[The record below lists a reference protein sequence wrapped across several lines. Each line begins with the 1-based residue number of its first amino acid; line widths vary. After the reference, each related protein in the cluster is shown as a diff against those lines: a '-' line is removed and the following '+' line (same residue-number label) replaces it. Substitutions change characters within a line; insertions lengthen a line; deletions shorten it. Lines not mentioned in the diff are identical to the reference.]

1 MSKGPRYKLS
11 PEDGKIVEQVLSV
24 MQEAGYTDK
33 SCRDRRS
40 NLRGLLSRGYDLL
53 RTPEGRSALA
63 QERTSYP
70 AQKAVKKS
78 MGLIATVYGL
88 EVGITLSRKGV
99 VSVHRHLSSTALWP
113 PADAL
118 AASFDLA
125 SAADRLTERRNS
137 TNHGPGRPVRGRT
150 WGEMVEALKKGNRM
164 TRSTWAGPTY
174 LEWKPSAGEVFI
186 FNAIGSDEECARR
199 EIEWAGK
206 THIPTTGD
214 LIADDWAFYTA
225 QGSEP

>member
-11 PEDGKIVEQVLSV
+11 PEDDKLVAQVLSV

-33 SCRDRRS
+33 RRRDQRS

-63 QERTSYP
+63 QEKTSYP

-99 VSVHRHLSSTALWP
+99 VSVHRHLSSNALWP
-113 PADAL
+113 PSDAL
-118 AASFDLA
+118 AASFDLD
-125 SAADRLTERRNS
+125 SAAARLTERRNS

-164 TRSTWAGPTY
+164 RRSTWPEHAF
-174 LEWKPSAGEVFI
+174 LAWKPSAGEVFI
-186 FNAIGSDEECARR
+186 FNAIGSDEEIARG
-199 EIEWAGK
+199 EIEWVGK
-206 THIPTTGD
+206 THTPTTGD
-214 LIADDWAFYTA
+214 LIADDWAFYTDL
-225 QGSEP
+225 GGEP